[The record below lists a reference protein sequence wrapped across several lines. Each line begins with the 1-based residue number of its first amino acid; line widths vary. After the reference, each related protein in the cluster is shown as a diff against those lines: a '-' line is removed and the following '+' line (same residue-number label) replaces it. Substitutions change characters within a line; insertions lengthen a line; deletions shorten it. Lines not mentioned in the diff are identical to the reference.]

1 MALRGIKVVEM
12 IGLAPGPVCGSIL
25 ADFGATVT
33 VVSKI
38 EPSPVDVMC
47 TGKRMISVN
56 LKSKEGV
63 SVVKKLCA
71 SSDVLIDTYR
81 PGVLEKL
88 GLGPEALM
96 KENTGLI
103 YTRLSGFGQGGYYRD
118 KPGHDINYVAV
129 SGVLSMLQKDGQPP
143 KPPINLLADFAGGSM
158 ISALGILM
166 ALFERTKS
174 GKGQQIDASMV
185 EGTAYVANWLF
196 KSRNLPF
203 LNQEPGKN
211 ILDGG
216 AACYDTYR
224 TKDDKFMAVGAIE
237 PHFYSNFLKGLQ
249 LLEDDYN
256 QYGDEEQNR
265 KKFQEIFL
273 TKTQDEWV
281 AIFDELDACVT
292 PVVEYN
298 EVHKHKCNA
307 SRSSFYID
315 HNNLVAPEPAPR
327 LSRTLAEASGKKQQ
341 TIHGQHTVEV
351 LLELG
356 YSKVEINNLLDR
368 GIVYA
373 MRKSNL

>member
-33 VVSKI
+33 VVAKI
-38 EPSPVDVMC
+38 EPSPVDIMC
-47 TGKRMISVN
+47 NGKRMVSVN

-63 SVVKKLCA
+63 GVVKKLCA
-71 SSDVLIDTYR
+71 TSDVLIDTYR

-88 GLGPEALM
+88 GLGPEVLM
-96 KENTGLI
+96 KENTRLI
-103 YTRLSGFGQGGYYRD
+103 YTRLSGYGQDGYYRD
-118 KPGHDINYVAV
+118 KPGHDINYVAI
-129 SGVLSMLQKDGQPP
+129 SGVLSMLKKDDQPP
-143 KPPINLLADFAGGSM
+143 RPPINLLADFAGGSM
-158 ISALGILM
+158 ISALGIMM

-185 EGTAYVANWLF
+185 EGAAYVANWLF

-216 AACYDTYR
+216 AACYGVYR
-224 TKDDKFMAVGAIE
+224 TKDGKFMAVGAIE
-237 PHFYSNFLKGLQ
+237 PYFYSNFLKGLQ

-256 QYGDEEQNR
+256 QYGDDEHNR
-265 KKFQEIFL
+265 RKFQEQFL

-292 PVVEYN
+292 PVVEFH
-298 EVHKHKCNA
+298 EAQKHKCNS

-315 HNNLVAPEPAPR
+315 HNSLVVPEPAPR
-327 LSRTLAEASGKKQQ
+327 LSRTFAEASGKKQQ
-341 TIHGQHTVEV
+341 TKHGQHTMEV

-356 YSKVEINNLLDR
+356 YSKTEINNLINK

-373 MRKSNL
+373 TKKSNL